1 MSDNEQDK
9 DQKEFEATEQRRRDA
24 RRDGDVVQSKELNA
38 FALTL
43 GILISAVCFKVLFGG
58 QFLTSFAALLY
69 HADNVSANIFSN
81 QGGSSDGLYFD
92 LILAAGSL
100 LLIPLAL
107 IALSILLQQSFV
119 VSGKRIKPDIK
130 KISPVSNFK
139 KKYGKEGM
147 TEFLKDA
154 AKMLFAGAI
163 STFFLWQFAQEYYAS
178 SAVQLGQ
185 FVDFTFSQVVNLI
198 ICFAA
203 FQFCL
208 AVVDFP
214 LQRNLHAERIK
225 MSREDLK
232 KETKQSEGDP
242 QLKQSRRQKAI
253 QISKNDMLKQVE
265 TATVIMVNPTHYA
278 VALRWDR
285 DGGRAPVCVA
295 KGVDNMAARIRELA
309 IQHSVPI
316 YSDPPSTRAIYKNID
331 IDEEIQDQHFGAVAA
346 AIQFVEAIQLRD

>member
-43 GILISAVCFKVLFGG
+43 G
-58 QFLTSFAALLY
+58 
-69 HADNVSANIFSN
+69 
-81 QGGSSDGLYFD
+81 
-92 LILAAGSL
+92 SL

-107 IALSILLQQSFV
+107 ISLSILLQQSFV

-316 YSDPPSTRAIYKNID
+316 YSDPPSTRAIYKNVD

>member
-9 DQKEFEATEQRRRDA
+9 DQKEFEATEQRRLDA

-43 GILISAVCFKVLFGG
+43 GILISAVCFKFLFGG
-58 QFLTSFAALLY
+58 QFLTSFSALLY
-69 HADNVSANIFSN
+69 HADNISVNIFSN

-92 LILAAGSL
+92 LIIAAASL

-119 VSGKRIKPDIK
+119 VAGKRIKPDIK

-147 TEFLKDA
+147 TDFLKDA
-154 AKMLFAGAI
+154 AKMLFVGGI

-178 SAVQLGQ
+178 SAIQLGQ

-253 QISKNDMLKQVE
+253 QISKNDMLKKVE

-278 VALRWDR
+278 VALKWDR
-285 DGGRAPVCVA
+285 DSGRAPVCVA

-309 IQHSVPI
+309 IQHRIPI
-316 YSDPPSTRAIYKNID
+316 YSDPPSTRALYRD
-331 IDEEIQDQHFGAVAA
+331 VEIDEEIHDQHFAAVAA
-346 AIQFVEAIQLRD
+346 AIQFVEALQGSD